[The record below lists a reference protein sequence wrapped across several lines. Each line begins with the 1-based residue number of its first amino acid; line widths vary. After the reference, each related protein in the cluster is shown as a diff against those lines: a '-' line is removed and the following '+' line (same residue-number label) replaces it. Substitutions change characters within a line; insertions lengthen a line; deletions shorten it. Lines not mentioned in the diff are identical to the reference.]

1 LIEKKVTM
9 SKRSRQ
15 QRFRP
20 PTAILFALI
29 QISLWSWSISAFVL
43 RHPIAASPFSALS
56 HHRWRRTAPRA
67 PSFAIRA
74 AGDGTG
80 IDGGGEPAQSN
91 DDLRSEA
98 PSQPIVPQKT
108 DDGRYNL
115 ERLESES
122 RYPLKFPLLCV
133 STILAGKGLSDA
145 LITIIKVQQGFVGA
159 SLVPVLGIDALCVAA
174 GVGLGVWTWR
184 TMVD

>member
-1 LIEKKVTM
+1 M

-20 PTAILFALI
+20 PTAILSILI
-29 QISLWSWSISAFVL
+29 QISLWSSSISAFLL

-56 HHRWRRTAPRA
+56 HHRWRRTAPLA
-67 PSFAIRA
+67 PSSFAIRA
-74 AGDGTG
+74 AGDNTG
-80 IDGGGEPAQSN
+80 IDGGVEPAQN
-91 DDLRSEA
+91 KDDLRSEA
-98 PSQPIVPQKT
+98 PSQPIVPQKP

-159 SLVPVLGIDALCVAA
+159 SLTEEFIGVPVLGIDTLCVAA